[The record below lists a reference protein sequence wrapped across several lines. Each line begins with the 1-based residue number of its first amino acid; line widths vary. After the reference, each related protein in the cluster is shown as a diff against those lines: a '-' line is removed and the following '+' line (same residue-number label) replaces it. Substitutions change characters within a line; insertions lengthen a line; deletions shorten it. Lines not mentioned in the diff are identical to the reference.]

1 MLVLVLHLL
10 GYVVAVEMVWVL
22 TCGHG
27 LGTTIEYWVFFD
39 QAICCI
45 FRYQRLLNPK
55 LGHGSFARQR
65 IAYDILY
72 QHF

>member
-1 MLVLVLHLL
+1 MLLPLRWYGCLLAVTVLVLLL
-10 GYVVAVEMVWVL
+10 NTGF
-22 TCGHG
+22 
-27 LGTTIEYWVFFD
+27 FFD

-55 LGHGSFARQR
+55 LGQGSFARQR